1 MVETAVSRLGGID
14 IVVNNDGAPP
24 LGDLSTFDDA
34 AWAKAVEQNLMYVV
48 RMARLSVPHMAKR
61 GGGSI
66 LNIAAL
72 SALQP
77 VAGFGLS
84 VATWNGVIGFA
95 KTLSLEVAAQNI
107 NVNTICPGYIETQR
121 LEKVFSSQGDPA
133 DAAQVADGRSPHG
146 PHRYCGGYRTRH
158 GHARVAP
165 RALCHRDDNRGR
177 WRAAASCPLR
187 TRNTPMSAD
196 YVWFPDD
203 DIKRNSNWAKFLR
216 ASNVGTYEELARRAD
231 AEPEWFWDALIRH
244 SGFRFKKPYSQVLD
258 LSEGLPFAKWCIG
271 ATTNFTLSCLERNI
285 EEGRGAKTF
294 LVWQGEDGQE
304 RTWTYDGLVRET
316 DRIVAALKM
325 LDIGRGDVVGLYM
338 PLMPEAASAVLAVA
352 RIGGIIMPL
361 FSGFGADAIST
372 RLNDGDAKAVIT
384 VDGCYRRGRRI
395 AMKPIMD
402 EALTKVPS
410 VKSVLVISR
419 FGETPELVRGP
430 RSRISTTS

>member
-1 MVETAVSRLGGID
+1 
-14 IVVNNDGAPP
+14 
-24 LGDLSTFDDA
+24 
-34 AWAKAVEQNLMYVV
+34 
-48 RMARLSVPHMAKR
+48 
-61 GGGSI
+61 
-66 LNIAAL
+66 
-72 SALQP
+72 
-77 VAGFGLS
+77 
-84 VATWNGVIGFA
+84 
-95 KTLSLEVAAQNI
+95 
-107 NVNTICPGYIETQR
+107 
-121 LEKVFSSQGDPA
+121 
-133 DAAQVADGRSPHG
+133 
-146 PHRYCGGYRTRH
+146 
-158 GHARVAP
+158 
-165 RALCHRDDNRGR
+165 
-177 WRAAASCPLR
+177 
-187 TRNTPMSAD
+187 MSAD

-271 ATTNFTLSCLERNI
+271 ATTNYTLSCLERNI

-372 RLNDGDAKAVIT
+372 RLNDGEAKAVIT

-419 FGETPELVRGP
+419 FGETPELVPGRDHSSRRP
-430 RSRISTTS
+430 RERTHHPRPWLRSCPPILHVCSSTRPAPPANRKEQCTRTSACRSRSSRTSSSASI